1 MNSNR
6 NNIIDSFQFRL
17 FLISAGVLLVFKL
30 FVSSSDQLVY
40 GIVSDILLLST
51 ITFLFISLVGFFEER
66 KISALSLIMNI
77 GILCAF
83 LFFLI
88 FFYSSIISLL
98 FENVNDDLSNQGLLS
113 TIFTF
118 VYFLLIIGFTTYVFV
133 ALRHLFFLGHSSRQ
147 HIYFNTMIVFF
158 LLASLSTRFITTD
171 ELSFISTTFIVV
183 STLLM
188 V

>member
-17 FLISAGVLLVFKL
+17 FLTSAGVLLVFKL

-40 GIVSDILLLST
+40 GIVNDILLLFA

-66 KISALSLIMNI
+66 KISPLSLIMNI
-77 GILCAF
+77 GILSAF
-83 LFFLI
+83 IFFLI
-88 FFYSSIISLL
+88 FFYSSINSLF
-98 FENVNDDLSNQGLLS
+98 FENVNDRNNPGMLS

-118 VYFLLIIGFTTYVFV
+118 VYFLLIIGFTTYVLV
-133 ALRHLFFLGHSSRQ
+133 ALRHLFFLGQSSSQ

-158 LLASLSTRFITTD
+158 LLASLSVRFITTD
-171 ELSFISTTFIVV
+171 ELSFISTTFFV
-183 STLLM
+183 
-188 V
+188 